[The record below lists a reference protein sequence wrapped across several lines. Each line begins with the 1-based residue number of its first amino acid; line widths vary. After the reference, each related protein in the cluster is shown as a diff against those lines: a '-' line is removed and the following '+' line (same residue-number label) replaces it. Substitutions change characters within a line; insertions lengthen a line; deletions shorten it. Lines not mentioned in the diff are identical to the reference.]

1 MFEKIIQLDKQLL
14 IFLNNL
20 GSPEWDSFWLY
31 ITNQFH
37 WTPIFIV
44 VLFFFFRFLGWKKGI
59 FLLFF
64 IAVLVA
70 FSDQFVNMIR
80 AIFERLRP
88 NNDPEIQEQLRT
100 LINPQNYS
108 FISGHATTSTLVT
121 VFTILTLKKYT
132 KYIYLF
138 LLFPLFFA
146 YSRLYLGVHF
156 PIDIVT
162 GVSVGCLLGIGA
174 AKLFDYCIRRFFK

>member
-1 MFEKIIQLDKQLL
+1 MFEKIIYLDKQLL
-14 IFLNNL
+14 ILLNNL
-20 GSPEWDSFWLY
+20 GTSKWDPLWLY
-31 ITNQFH
+31 ITKQFN
-37 WTPIFIV
+37 WIPVFVV
-44 VLFFFFRFLGWKKGI
+44 VLCLFFKFMGWKKGV

-64 IAVLVA
+64 LAVLIA

-88 NNDPEIQEQLRT
+88 NNDPSIQNQLRT

-108 FISGHATTSTLVT
+108 FISGHATTSTVVT
-121 VFTILTLKKYT
+121 FFAIKSLKKYT

-138 LLFPLFFA
+138 LFFPLAFA

-156 PIDIVT
+156 PIDIAA
-162 GVSVGCLLGIGA
+162 GVIIGCLIGFVA
-174 AKLFDYCIRRFFK
+174 VKLFDYCIKRFF